1 MPVLLPSEY
10 DARYYEGKTQS
21 YCHNAG
27 YSEYWRMRS
36 FNEFQARMIL
46 DRSKMTGK
54 VLEIGCACGYALELL
69 VKKGIDARGI
79 DVSPFAISRVS
90 KTIKDRVE
98 IAEALAFLQA
108 APTDSFDW
116 IYSIWFLECQ
126 TDEELKALIPEMNR
140 VAKKQIHITNPTTNR
155 TFYNGKTLA
164 AWRKLGFK
172 NTIII

>member
-36 FNEFQARMIL
+36 FNEFAARTIIQ
-46 DRSKMTGK
+46 RSDLRGK
-54 VLEIGCACGYALELL
+54 VLELGCTYGFAMEVL
-69 VKKGIDARGI
+69 VRKGIDARGI

-90 KTIKDRVE
+90 KSIKDRLEV
-98 IAEALAFLQA
+98 AEALSFLQA

-116 IYSIWFLECQ
+116 IYSIWVLECFE
-126 TDEELKALIPEMNR
+126 DRELALLIPEMNR
-140 VAKKQIHITNPTTNR
+140 VTKNQIHITNPATNKKY
-155 TFYNGKTLA
+155 YNGKTHA
-164 AWRKLGFK
+164 KWKRLGFK